1 MNTERYAS
9 DLNDEE
15 WAILEPLIPRAKEG
29 GRPRRINMRE
39 VVKGIFYL
47 LKTGCQWRML
57 PKDFPQWKTVNDYYS
72 KWRKDGT
79 WQRIHDALRE
89 QVRRAEGRDT
99 SPSAGSIDSQSVKTT
114 EKGGR
119 GAMMAANRLKGASG
133 I

>member
-15 WAILEPLIPRAKEG
+15 WAIWEPLIPRAKEG

-39 VVKGIFYL
+39 VVKGMFYL

-72 KWRKDGT
+72 KWRKDDT